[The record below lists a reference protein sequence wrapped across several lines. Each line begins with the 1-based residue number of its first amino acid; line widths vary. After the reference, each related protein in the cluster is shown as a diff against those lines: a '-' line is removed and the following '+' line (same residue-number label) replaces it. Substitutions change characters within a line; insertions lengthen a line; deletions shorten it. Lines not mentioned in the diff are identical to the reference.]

1 MVINHNL
8 IAMNGQRQTKAVTSS
23 KDKRMEKLSSG
34 YRINRAADDAAG
46 LSISE
51 KMRFQIRGL
60 TQGVKNMQEG
70 VNYCKVADGALH

>member
-1 MVINHNL
+1 MERGTIMVVNHNL
-8 IAMNGQRQTKAVTSS
+8 IAMNGQRQYKAVTNSR
-23 KDKRMEKLSSG
+23 DKRMEKLSSG

-60 TQGVKNMQEG
+60 TQGVKNM
-70 VNYCKVADGALH
+70 